1 MSRRPPGHRTL
12 PANVHP
18 LLEKAVG
25 LHQAGRFTEAAEIYA
40 KIIAQ
45 VPDHFDA
52 THLLG
57 VIALQ
62 EGRLE
67 QAQGLIAAALRIS
80 PNDTAALNNLGTVHL
95 RNRELEAACAHFE
108 PG

>member
-1 MSRRPPGHRTL
+1 AT
-12 PANVHP
+12 ANHP
-18 LLEKAVG
+18 LLAEAFA
-25 LHQAGRFTEAAEIYA
+25 LQQAGRMAEAAEIYK

-57 VIALQ
+57 VVALQ

-67 QAQGLIAAALRIS
+67 QAQSLIAAALRIS

-95 RNRELEAACAHFE
+95 RNREFEVAYKHFE
-108 PG
+108 RAVKL